1 MPVLLDGHSYYRTAE
16 VCRMAGISRNTLF
29 RWVKEGIVIEPTRR
43 DWRGWRLF
51 TQDQVDRL
59 MAKTNQTSE
68 PRQAVIPIDFLLK
81 GYRGDTVAIPKVQIG
96 RKEQGNA

>member
-29 RWVKEGIVIEPTRR
+29 RWVKEGNVIEPTRR

-51 TQDQVDRL
+51 TQDQVYRL
-59 MAKTNQTSE
+59 RGKTNQTSE
-68 PRQAVIPIDFLLK
+68 PGQAVTPIHFADE
-81 GYRGDTVAIPKVQIG
+81 RCDGDTVAAPKVQISG
-96 RKEQGNA
+96 KEQNNA